1 MLLPHS
7 PAVLFLLFIISMEG
21 RTRCFLPQRRQI
33 RRNNGT
39 VQPSQSLFKA
49 SFPALAALFI
59 RLPLAEPYPA
69 PQTVL
74 FTFLSLKKKTMQNRY
89 SFCGRQW
96 TMPIQPGFLN
106 AHLRRKE

>member
-7 PAVLFLLFIISMEG
+7 PAVLFLLFVLSMQG
-21 RTRCFLPQRRQI
+21 RTRCFIPQRKQI

-39 VQPSQSLFKA
+39 GQTSQSLFKA
-49 SFPALAALFI
+49 SFPALAALII

-69 PQTVL
+69 PQTAL

-96 TMPIQPGFLN
+96 TMPIHPGFLN
-106 AHLRRKE
+106 AHLRRKG